1 MGRVWLRSRSRKEEE
16 MKKGFILGMLVFCLL
31 LTGCFKKDNLEDISI
46 YTTAY
51 PIEYIMNE
59 LYGEHSTVQSIYPN
73 NTDIETYEPTEKQLK
88 DYSSSQMF
96 VFNGL
101 GKEQDFLLKM
111 VKDNKNLMII
121 DATRSIETQYNSSE
135 LWLDPSNFLMM
146 ASNMKTGLLAYV
158 TNHYLKSEIETKY
171 DDLKI
176 KVSNLD
182 ASLKLM
188 SSNSTYN
195 TLLVDNDALLFLE
208 KYGFR
213 VISIASSENLTAKL
227 KKEIYN
233 LIEKKQLNYVYT
245 LDKEQVSDIV
255 KELQV
260 NTNIEVLELHKLD
273 NLSDKE
279 RSDGQNYIS
288 LLTENIDLLK
298 KEAYK

>member
-1 MGRVWLRSRSRKEEE
+1 
-16 MKKGFILGMLVFCLL
+16 MKKGFKLGLIVICFL
-31 LTGCFKKDNLEDISI
+31 LTGCLKKDNLEDITI

-51 PIEYIMNE
+51 PIEYIMKE
-59 LYGEHSTVQSIYPN
+59 LYSDHSTIGSIYPN
-73 NTDIETYEPTEKQLK
+73 GTDIENHEPTEKQLEEF
-88 DYSSSQMF
+88 SSAQMF
-96 VFNGL
+96 VFNGI
-101 GKEQDFLLKM
+101 GKEQDFLLEM

-121 DATRSIETQYNSSE
+121 DATRSIDVAYNSSE

-146 ASNMKTGLLAYV
+146 ASNIKTGLLAYV
-158 TNHYLKSEIETKY
+158 SNHYLKNEIEDKY

-176 KVSNLD
+176 RVSNLD

-227 KKEIYN
+227 KNEIYS
-233 LIEKKQLNYVYT
+233 LIEANKLNYIYT
-245 LDKEQVSDIV
+245 LNQENLSDIV
-255 KELQV
+255 GELQV
-260 NTNIEVLELHKLD
+260 NTDIEVIELHRLD
-273 NLSDKE
+273 NLTDKE
-279 RSDGQNYIS
+279 RSEGENYIS

-298 KEAYK
+298 KEAYR

>member
-1 MGRVWLRSRSRKEEE
+1 
-16 MKKGFILGMLVFCLL
+16 MKKGFTFGILVFCLL
-31 LTGCFKKDNLEDISI
+31 LTGCFKKDNLEGISI

-51 PIEYIMNE
+51 PIEYIMHE

-101 GKEQDFLLKM
+101 GKEQDFLLEM
-111 VKDNKNLMII
+111 VKDHKNLMII
-121 DATRSIETQYNSSE
+121 DATRSIETQYNSNE

-146 ASNMKTGLLAYV
+146 ASNIKTGLLAYV
-158 TNHYLKSEIETKY
+158 SNHYLKSEIETKY
-171 DDLKI
+171 DELKI

-245 LDKEQVSDIV
+245 LDKEQTSDIV
-255 KELQV
+255 GELQV

-273 NLSDKE
+273 NLTDKE